1 MEDDLTEIVVTRFFF
16 LYISFLVGQFGRNKI
31 HYEDK

>member
-1 MEDDLTEIVVTRFFF
+1 MKNDLTEIVVARFFF
-16 LYISFLVGQFGRNKI
+16 LYISFLVGQFGENKI